1 MSLKSAN
8 KIDTNTYEL
17 ELTIS
22 AEDFNDAV
30 REVFNKNKSRYNVP
44 GWRKG
49 KAPMHMVEIAYGE
62 GVFYDEAIEMLYP
75 ELVDDAIKAAE
86 LDPVDSPYDVEIK
99 EIGKSTGVEM
109 TAKVTVKPEISV
121 TSYKGIEACKHSAE
135 VSDEEVESEIE
146 RLRNRNATIQTVEG
160 RPSKEGDIAV
170 IDFEGFIDEVA
181 FEGGAGKDH
190 ELVLGS
196 GSFISGFEE
205 QVIGRGTGEEFEVN
219 VTFPEEYTEELK
231 GKPAVFKVKLNEI
244 KEKNLPESDDEF
256 AKDVSEDCDTLD
268 ELKKSIREE
277 KLKEKKARQDSD
289 FENELLLKLAANVEG
304 EIPQCM
310 FEQKAAENKENFARR
325 LSQQG
330 IDVNTYFSY
339 IGIGHEQYDSDMMS
353 QAVQQVKARLAL
365 EKIAEQEGV
374 EVTAEDLDA
383 EYAKLAEKYNVALE
397 SVKGFFAED
406 NLKNDIMCEKA
417 IKIVADN
424 AVICEHDHNG
434 GEEDDLETA
443 E

>member
-1 MSLKSAN
+1 M
-8 KIDTNTYEL
+8 Y
-17 ELTIS
+17 
-22 AEDFNDAV
+22 
-30 REVFNKNKSRYNVP
+30 
-44 GWRKG
+44 
-49 KAPMHMVEIAYGE
+49 MVEIAFGD

-205 QVIGRGTGEEFEVN
+205 QVIGRCTGEEFEVK

-231 GKPAVFKVKLNEI
+231 GKSAVFKAKLNEI
-244 KEKNLPESDDEF
+244 KEKNLPE
-256 AKDVSEDCDTLD
+256 
-268 ELKKSIREE
+268 
-277 KLKEKKARQDSD
+277 
-289 FENELLLKLAANVEG
+289 
-304 EIPQCM
+304 
-310 FEQKAAENKENFARR
+310 
-325 LSQQG
+325 
-330 IDVNTYFSY
+330 
-339 IGIGHEQYDSDMMS
+339 
-353 QAVQQVKARLAL
+353 
-365 EKIAEQEGV
+365 
-374 EVTAEDLDA
+374 
-383 EYAKLAEKYNVALE
+383 
-397 SVKGFFAED
+397 
-406 NLKNDIMCEKA
+406 
-417 IKIVADN
+417 
-424 AVICEHDHNG
+424 
-434 GEEDDLETA
+434 
-443 E
+443 